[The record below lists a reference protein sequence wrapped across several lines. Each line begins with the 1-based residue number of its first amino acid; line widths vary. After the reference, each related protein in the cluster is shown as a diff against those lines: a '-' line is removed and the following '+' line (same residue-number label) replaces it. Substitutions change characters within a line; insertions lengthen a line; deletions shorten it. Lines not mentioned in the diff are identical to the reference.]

1 MQTSMMVDAPK
12 EQTLGAF
19 ARLGSASSVVGDA
32 LGASEEHEQECLLGM
47 HTVFCLI
54 EDY

>member
-12 EQTLGAF
+12 NQALGAF
-19 ARLGSASSVVGDA
+19 ARLGSAATVIGDSLSA
-32 LGASEEHEQECLLGM
+32 AEEHEQERLLGV

-54 EDY
+54 EDD